1 MVTKMAIFFEIQ
13 YNSMKDRQK
22 VPNKNMKYML
32 GELQTHILVAIEF
45 WTMLPV
51 CEIIK
56 NRDSCTLLASIP
68 LYALIFRRA
77 QAPMTNSFVIEFTSA
92 VLRGGYINILP
103 SALTFL
109 AHLSQSLVSTRTIRP
124 TS

>member
-32 GELQTHILVAIEF
+32 GELQTHILVAIDF

-56 NRDSCTLLASIP
+56 NRDSCTLQASIP

-77 QAPMTNSFVIEFTSA
+77 QAPMTNSFVIEFSSA